1 MPLQN
6 IYVQEMTPKTIH
18 LCWFSNDAYPVE
30 IKVCLDS
37 WKRILPDYT
46 VRLWDYDAAKSVGC
60 AYIDEA
66 LSARKWAFAADALR
80 FYAIY
85 HEGGIYMDS
94 DIFLYKR
101 FDELIPETGVATFNE
116 RTRDSYT
123 TFGLQAAFVMG
134 EKGNSFCKDAFDYYA
149 SRHFVKPDGT
159 YDQTISPY
167 VMKSIAEKY
176 GYVNNDELQKLD
188 GITIYPTAYLS
199 PSKSY
204 SRHRE
209 AIGVHRIYG
218 SWRKRKFGRKI
229 EIQLKHIYHCVKYM
243 ITGR

>member
-1 MPLQN
+1 
-6 IYVQEMTPKTIH
+6 MTPKTIH

-101 FDELIPETGVATFNE
+101 FDELIPETGVATLTSAPE
-116 RTRDSYT
+116 TATPPSDCRRLLSWAKKATVSAKTLSTIMPAGILSSLTALMTKRY
-123 TFGLQAAFVMG
+123 
-134 EKGNSFCKDAFDYYA
+134 
-149 SRHFVKPDGT
+149 RHT
-159 YDQTISPY
+159 
-167 VMKSIAEKY
+167 
-176 GYVNNDELQKLD
+176 
-188 GITIYPTAYLS
+188 
-199 PSKSY
+199 
-204 SRHRE
+204 
-209 AIGVHRIYG
+209 
-218 SWRKRKFGRKI
+218 
-229 EIQLKHIYHCVKYM
+229 
-243 ITGR
+243 